1 MTTPRS
7 LHTCVPAGL
16 SRAFAAAAW
25 IGGVLFAPVVAEANS
40 FTIRLGYLAPRGDSR
55 LWSENVATFDRAV
68 DDFNWIFGG
77 AELDIELSEYFDLAL
92 GVDGYSRSIS
102 SHYRDF
108 VRDDGTEVFH
118 EAGLRVVPITF
129 GGRLLPI
136 GKFHAL
142 RPYVAGGFGLYPFEY
157 WEHGEFIDFATAEI
171 FGASYVD
178 QGVGAGAYAAAGLEA
193 SLSRSISVMGEY
205 RRHFVSA
212 GHGGDFGAYGDFD
225 LDAGQLGFGFAFR
238 F

>member
-1 MTTPRS
+1 MTTSRT
-7 LHTCVPAGL
+7 LHRCVPVGL
-16 SRAFAAAAW
+16 SRSFAAAAW

-55 LWSENVATFDRAV
+55 LWSENVATFDNVV

-77 AELDIELSEYFDLAL
+77 AEFDIELSEYLDIAL

-118 EAGLRVVPITF
+118 DAILRVAPITF
-129 GGRLLPI
+129 GGRFLPV

-142 RPYVAGGFGLYPFEY
+142 RPYVAGGFGLYAFEY
-157 WEHGEFIDFATAEI
+157 RERGEFIDFATAEI
-171 FGASYVD
+171 FGATYSD
-178 QGVGAGAYAAAGLEA
+178 RGVGAGAYAAAGLEA
-193 SLSRSISVMGEY
+193 SLSRSFSVMGEY

-212 GHGGDFGAYGDFD
+212 GHGGDFGSYGDFD
-225 LDAGQLGFGFAFR
+225 LDAGQLGFGFTFK

>member
-1 MTTPRS
+1 MTISRT
-7 LHTCVPAGL
+7 LQTCVPAGL
-16 SRAFAAAAW
+16 SRSFAVAAW
-25 IGGVLFAPVVAEANS
+25 IGGVLFAPAVAEANS

-55 LWSENVATFDRAV
+55 LWSENVATFDHVV

-77 AELDIELSEYFDLAL
+77 AELDIELTEYFDIAM

-108 VRDDGTEVFH
+108 VRDDGAEVLH
-118 EAGLRVVPITF
+118 DASLRVVPVTL
-129 GGRLLPI
+129 GGRFLPM

-142 RPYVAGGFGLYPFEY
+142 KPYVAGGFGLYAFEY
-157 WEHGEFIDFATAEI
+157 RERGEFIDFATAEI
-171 FGASYVD
+171 FGATYSD
-178 QGVGAGAYAAAGLEA
+178 RGVGAGAYAAAGLEA
-193 SLSRSISVMGEY
+193 SLSRSFSVMGEY

-212 GHGGDFGAYGDFD
+212 GHGGDFGNYGDFD
-225 LDAGQLGFGFAFR
+225 LDAGQLGFGFTFK

>member
-1 MTTPRS
+1 
-7 LHTCVPAGL
+7 V
-16 SRAFAAAAW
+16 AAW
-25 IGGVLFAPVVAEANS
+25 IGTVLFAPISAEANS

-55 LWSENVATFDRAV
+55 LWAENVATFDHVV

-77 AELDIELSEYFDLAL
+77 AELAIDLNEYVDIAL
-92 GVDGYSRSIS
+92 GVDGYSRSIG

-118 EAGLRVVPITF
+118 DARLRVVPMTF
-129 GGRLLPI
+129 GGRLLPL

-142 RPYVAGGFGLYPFEY
+142 RPYVAGGFGLYAFEY
-157 WEHGEFIDFATAEI
+157 REHGEFIDFATAEI
-171 FGASYVD
+171 FGASYSD
-178 QGVGAGAYAAAGLEA
+178 RGVGAGAYAAAGLEA
-193 SLSRSISVMGEY
+193 SLSRSFSLMGEY

-212 GHGGDFGAYGDFD
+212 GHGGDFDSYGDFD
-225 LDAGQLGFGFAFR
+225 LDAAQLGFGLTFR